1 VSSVE
6 LVLPTIQQARAA
18 LNITHRAFL
27 RGQMPIGSD
36 GKISL
41 PDECYVL
48 DVISA
53 PVTSDFTSEY
63 ATIRLQVGAW
73 SKSVA
78 TGQAMQVVAQA
89 ALGTL
94 RWRLIYVGPVLTD
107 GPYSGVLV
115 DYELPV

>member
-1 VSSVE
+1 MSSVE
-6 LVLPTIQQARAA
+6 LVLPAVAQARAA

-27 RGQMPIGSD
+27 RGQMPVGSD

-48 DVISA
+48 DVIGA
-53 PVTSDFTSEY
+53 PVTPDFDSEY

-73 SKSVA
+73 SRSIA
-78 TGQAMQVVAQA
+78 TGQSMQVSARA
-89 ALGTL
+89 ALATL
-94 RWRLIYVGPVLTD
+94 GWRLIFVGPVLTD
-107 GPYSGVLV
+107 GPFSGVLV